1 MKKYIL
7 LSLFVII
14 SSCGGNNDYSGSR
27 YYEGH
32 IYDENKKPL
41 PNIKVCR
48 GYKLTACT
56 MTDANGYFKLN
67 KKPTFITDLIVFYK
81 EQPIDTIITVWA
93 QGGGEKL
100 MYSFVEGKKDTLFID
115 MSKYEK

>member
-14 SSCGGNNDYSGSR
+14 SSCGGNSDYSGSK

-56 MTDANGYFKLN
+56 MTDANGYFKIN
-67 KKPTFITDLIVFYK
+67 MTPNFITDLIIFYK
-81 EQPIDTIITVWA
+81 EQPIDTIITAWTLH
-93 QGGGEKL
+93 GEL
-100 MYSFVEGKKDTLFID
+100 DRYSFIEGKNDTLFID
-115 MSKYEK
+115 MLKYEK

>member
-14 SSCGGNNDYSGSR
+14 SSCGGNSDYSGSK

-32 IYDENKKPL
+32 IYDRNNNPL

-56 MTDANGYFKLN
+56 TTDANGYFKLN
-67 KKPTFITDLIVFYK
+67 MTPNFITDLIIFYK
-81 EQPIDTIITVWA
+81 EQPIDTIITAWTLH
-93 QGGGEKL
+93 GEL
-100 MYSFVEGKKDTLFID
+100 DRYSFIEGKNDTLFID

>member
-14 SSCGGNNDYSGSR
+14 SSCGGNSDYSDFR

-32 IYDENKKPL
+32 IYDRNKKPL

-56 MTDANGYFKLN
+56 MTDTNGYFKLN
-67 KKPTFITDLIVFYK
+67 MTPNFITDLIIFYK
-81 EQPIDTIITVWA
+81 EQPIDTIITAWTLH
-93 QGGGEKL
+93 GEL
-100 MYSFVEGKKDTLFID
+100 DRYSFIEGKNDTLFID

>member
-14 SSCGGNNDYSGSR
+14 SSCGGNSDYSNFR

-32 IYDENKKPL
+32 IYDRNKKPL
-41 PNIKVCR
+41 PNIKVCKM
-48 GYKLTACT
+48 YHTPTDCT
-56 MTDANGYFKLN
+56 MTDANGYFKIN
-67 KKPTFITDLIVFYK
+67 EDPTFNPDLIVFYK
-81 EQPIDTIITVWA
+81 EQPIDTIITFSIYA
-93 QGGGEKL
+93 GERAT
-100 MYSFVEGKKDTLFID
+100 YNFVEGKKDTLFID

>member
-14 SSCGGNNDYSGSR
+14 SSCGGNSDSR

-32 IYDENKKPL
+32 IYDTNKKPL

-48 GYKLTACT
+48 GYKLTVCT

-67 KKPTFITDLIVFYK
+67 MRPTFITDLIVFYK
-81 EQPIDTIITVWA
+81 EQPIDTIRPVSTYA
-93 QGGGEKL
+93 GERL
-100 MYSFVEGKKDTLFID
+100 TYNFVEGKNDTLFID

>member
-14 SSCGGNNDYSGSR
+14 SSCGGNSDSK

-56 MTDANGYFKLN
+56 MTDTNGYFKIN
-67 KKPTFITDLIVFYK
+67 KDPTSIAKLIIFYK
-81 EQPIDTIITVWA
+81 EQPIDTIRTRWA
-93 QGGGEKL
+93 QGGERL
-100 MYSFVEGKKDTLFID
+100 VYSFVEGKKDTLFID

>member
-14 SSCGGNNDYSGSR
+14 SSCGGNSSFK

-32 IYDENKKPL
+32 IYDTNKKPL
-41 PNIKVCR
+41 PNIKVCKM
-48 GYKLTACT
+48 YHTPTDCT
-56 MTDANGYFKLN
+56 MTDANGYFKIN
-67 KKPTFITDLIVFYK
+67 KDPTSVSKLIVFYK
-81 EQPIDTIITVWA
+81 EQPIDTIITRWA
-93 QGGGEKL
+93 QGGERL
-100 MYSFVEGKKDTLFID
+100 VYSFVEGKNDTLFID

>member
-14 SSCGGNNDYSGSR
+14 SSCGGNSSFK

-48 GYKLTACT
+48 GYKLTVCT

-81 EQPIDTIITVWA
+81 EQPIDTIITAWTLH
-93 QGGGEKL
+93 GEL
-100 MYSFVEGKKDTLFID
+100 DRYSFIEGKNDTLFID

>member
-1 MKKYIL
+1 MKKIL
-7 LSLFVII
+7 FLTLAFLLFCCKNKKV
-14 SSCGGNNDYSGSR
+14 NF
-27 YYEGH
+27 YEGH

-67 KKPTFITDLIVFYK
+67 MTPNFITDLIIFYK
-81 EQPIDTIITVWA
+81 EQPIDTIITAWTLH
-93 QGGGEKL
+93 GEL
-100 MYSFVEGKKDTLFID
+100 DRYSFIEGKNDTLFID

>member
-14 SSCGGNNDYSGSR
+14 SSCGGNSDFSDFR

-32 IYDENKKPL
+32 IYDRNKKPL
-41 PNIKVCR
+41 PNIKVCKM
-48 GYKLTACT
+48 YHTPTDCT
-56 MTDANGYFKLN
+56 MTDANGYFKIN
-67 KKPTFITDLIVFYK
+67 KDPTSIAKLIIFYK
-81 EQPIDTIITVWA
+81 EQPIDTIRTRWA
-93 QGGGEKL
+93 QGGERL
-100 MYSFVEGKKDTLFID
+100 VYSFVEGKNDTLFID